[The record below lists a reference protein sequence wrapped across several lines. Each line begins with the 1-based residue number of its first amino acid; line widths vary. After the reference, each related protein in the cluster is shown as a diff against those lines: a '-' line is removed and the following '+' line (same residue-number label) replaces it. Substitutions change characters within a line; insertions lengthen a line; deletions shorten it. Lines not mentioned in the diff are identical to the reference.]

1 MKSNVSNYMQ
11 VIPISFMSINYW
23 KLQDAVRKDGG
34 YIAVNF
40 RFDKMITSLS
50 TAGGQNEGILDKEAT
65 SYDDVFDALN

>member
-1 MKSNVSNYMQ
+1 
-11 VIPISFMSINYW
+11 
-23 KLQDAVRKDGG
+23 LQDAVRKDGG

-65 SYDDVFDALN
+65 SYDYVFDA